1 MIVGRVSHAFGK
13 RCKKVGF
20 ECLGYECE
28 GEQLKIWCKLCKE
41 YSEFA
46 NVSQSKKGVAKVASE
61 TFVKGTSVIKK
72 NNFAEHVK
80 KSITHANTVAR
91 LCDHRKQK
99 ESEQLQDKNASTSSD
114 TSATEAPCQA
124 TLMPYITKLNEQQQE
139 QLTKKMQ
146 LAHLTAINAKPF
158 CFYGTLAKFCK
169 DTLKVS
175 KIAMQN

>member
-1 MIVGRVSHAFGK
+1 MPSENVV
-13 RCKKVGF
+13 KKWGF

-28 GEQLKIWCKLCKE
+28 GEEVKKIWCKLCKE
-41 YSEFA
+41 YSQLA

-80 KSITHANTVAR
+80 KSITHANAVAR
-91 LCDHRKQK
+91 LCDRRKQK

-114 TSATEAPCQA
+114 ASATGESPQA
-124 TLMPYITKLNEQQQE
+124 TLMPYITKLNQQQRE

-146 LAHLTAINAKPF
+146 LAHFTAINAKSF
-158 CFYGTLAKFCK
+158 CFYATLAKFCK

-175 KIAMQN
+175 KITMQN